1 MLLEGRATIYSGT
14 DIASFD
20 IDVELVVQQIED
32 AFSAEYDT
40 TKRCA
45 LKCFAD
51 VSVTNQNTVRNAL
64 SFVDYVVV
72 KQVFF
77 LNLYV
82 PAHPN

>member
-40 TKRCA
+40 TKRCV
-45 LKCFAD
+45 LKCFAY
-51 VSVTNQNTVRNAL
+51 VSVTNQNTVGIEL
-64 SFVDYVVV
+64 GLVDYVVV
-72 KQVFF
+72 KKVFS

-82 PAHPN
+82 PAHPD